1 MGSEQVKEKRIRWGE
16 ETGGEK
22 KKSPR
27 ALG

>member
-1 MGSEQVKEKRIRWGE
+1 MGVEQVEEQKVRWGE
-16 ETGGEK
+16 EIGREK